1 MKNKKF
7 GVLITIVLVLC
18 MAVTYIVYA
27 QAGSEDDPVITLSYI
42 KSVFK
47 PEIKSETTFK
57 IVELK
62 SGQFIYGEEGT
73 EMILRSGSAYA
84 VSTATGGLANVT
96 AGYDAT
102 NDTPVAKN
110 NLYIVPRND
119 GRGFWASTDCVIMIK
134 GGCYTK

>member
-134 GGCYTK
+134 GGYYTK